1 MDKQAYKFLSAM
13 PHFKMLPEE
22 DLNKLVNHAS
32 LQRIA
37 QDTVF
42 AVQDKTRIDS
52 ILVLEK
58 GSLALYDER
67 HAERE
72 PVGYINSG
80 EVFGGITILLNGGIS
95 LRTAEAREDSVGYRI
110 PEGVFQNLCA
120 RHGDFHDYFLKN
132 FSQNIF
138 DDSLINIIEAG

>member
-42 AVQDKTRIDS
+42 AVQDKARIDS
-52 ILVLEK
+52 ILVLQIVIEGFLFQRYVPETQIIQDFPYSMK
-58 GSLALYDER
+58 SKKRGIEFDEGIEPLSLQHMVAD
-67 HAERE
+67 
-72 PVGYINSG
+72 G
-80 EVFGGITILLNGGIS
+80 FDLLR
-95 LRTAEAREDSVGYRI
+95 RTAV
-110 PEGVFQNLCA
+110 
-120 RHGDFHDYFLKN
+120 HG
-132 FSQNIF
+132 
-138 DDSLINIIEAG
+138 